1 MKNMVMDP
9 FQIKSERIR
18 SWQSQLQD
26 LLSTSLSVV
35 YIIPILCYGYT
46 LNSQHLLIWIGI
58 ILTTCISEFIKYA
71 IVGDLS
77 LRPIGA
83 RDCNMFCT
91 NGACENE
98 PGMPSSH
105 SATVVYFACS
115 YIAYLT
121 YAQYP
126 LITMGLVVYAFLVM
140 LSRYIKR
147 CHTIYQIGAGA
158 ILGVLLYTFFRN
170 F

>member
-1 MKNMVMDP
+1 MKSIFDP
-9 FQIKSERIR
+9 FQINSESMR
-18 SWQSQLQD
+18 SWHSQLQD

-46 LNSQHLLIWIGI
+46 LNSQHLFIWIGI

-71 IVGDLS
+71 VIGKRS
-77 LRPIGA
+77 LRPKGA
-83 RDCNMFCT
+83 RDCNLFCT
-91 NGACENE
+91 DGPCEHE

-105 SATVVYFACS
+105 SAIVVYFACS

-121 YAQYP
+121 YEQYP
-126 LITMGLVVYAFLVM
+126 LITIGLVMYAFLVM
-140 LSRYIKR
+140 LSRYLKR

-158 ILGVLLYTFFRN
+158 ILGVSLYTFF
-170 F
+170 

>member
-1 MKNMVMDP
+1 MKNILDP
-9 FQIKSERIR
+9 FR
-18 SWQSQLQD
+18 SWLCQLQD

-46 LNSQHLLIWIGI
+46 LHFQHLFIWIGI
-58 ILTTCISEFIKYA
+58 ILTTCISEFIKYTV
-71 IVGDLS
+71 IGNQS

-91 NGACENE
+91 DGPCEHE

-126 LITMGLVVYAFLVM
+126 LITIGLVVYAFLVM
-140 LSRYIKR
+140 LSRYLKR

-158 ILGVLLYTFFRN
+158 ILGVVLYTFFKN
-170 F
+170 LLGTFF